1 MPSVLGYFLKIELA
15 FEQKLLL
22 ALSAS
27 TVDASPYAE
36 EVRRAQPQI
45 DWAAFRRL
53 AARHRVGAL
62 IHSNLDQLPALEI
75 PDDLRIWLKN
85 CLKKN
90 AFDYMRAVHI
100 ANDIT
105 GALKAAGIS
114 CSLMKGCSIA
124 AQFYAQ
130 PSHRAM
136 IDIDLLVERER
147 YYEAERLLIERGFKR
162 LYPLFDL
169 DDRKRETF
177 YRLHNA
183 FTFVRP
189 TDGLQID
196 LHWRTVSN
204 PVLLPFIDL
213 EWRELVEW
221 RDDTGRSLPTL
232 TGRAHFIYVMV
243 HGAKHGWVRLK
254 WLVDLDKMVR
264 GLSGEACNDVARQIS
279 ANGLGV
285 LAQASLDLAHRCLG
299 TPIPSAFKE
308 LGEIKPARRITQ
320 LQARMLL
327 GEEPASPHQ
336 LRDWRYYL
344 NRIRHSFL
352 LHRGKTYRRHAMAI
366 ELARPADL
374 ELISVAPQRWWLLA
388 FLSPLLGVWR
398 GFRNFALKSD

>member
-27 TVDASPYAE
+27 TVDESPYAE

-62 IHSNLDQLPALEI
+62 IHSNLDQLPALEM

-85 CLKKN
+85 CVKKN

-136 IDIDLLVERER
+136 IDIDLLVERDR
-147 YYEAERLLIERGFKR
+147 YYEAEILLIGRGFKR

-183 FTFVRP
+183 FTFIRP

-196 LHWRTVSN
+196 LHWRLVNN
-204 PVLLPFIDL
+204 PVPLASLDSN
-213 EWRELVEW
+213 WRELVQW
-221 RDDTGRSLPTL
+221 HDDTGRSLPTL
-232 TGRAHFIYVMV
+232 DVATHFIYVMV

-264 GLSGEACNDVARQIS
+264 SLSNEQIEEVARQIL
-279 ANGLGV
+279 ANGLGN
-285 LAQASLDLAHRCLG
+285 LAHGSFQLAFLSLG
-299 TPIPSAFKE
+299 TPVPPALQG
-308 LGEIKPARRITQ
+308 LGDIEKSRRITR
-320 LQARMLL
+320 LQAGMLFTDTPEKSHRL
-327 GEEPASPHQ
+327 K
-336 LRDWRYYL
+336 DWRYYAD
-344 NRIRHSFL
+344 RMRHSFL
-352 LHRGKTYRRHAMAI
+352 LHRGKTYRRHAIAI